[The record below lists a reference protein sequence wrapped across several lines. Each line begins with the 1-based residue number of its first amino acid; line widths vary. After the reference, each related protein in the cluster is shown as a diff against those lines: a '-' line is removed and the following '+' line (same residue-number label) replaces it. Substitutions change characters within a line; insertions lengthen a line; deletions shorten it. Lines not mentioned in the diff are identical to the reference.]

1 MQRSKKSLIGLSKF
15 LSLLLRHKPEIL
27 NLEMNESGFVSLKE
41 LLRKIPRNSCWNW
54 VTEGGLE
61 RVIRE
66 DPKGRFEVKEKGGE
80 KYVRATYGHSA
91 RLPVSIDYP
100 EQKPAQKFLY
110 HGTKKR
116 NVEAILQEGLKP
128 KSRKY
133 VHLTT
138 KKGDAIT
145 VAERRSGKNVI
156 LKVNAWKFY
165 SSGGVVLRATSQ
177 LYLCP
182 QVPPKFIEVLDVGTV
197 Q

>member
-1 MQRSKKSLIGLSKF
+1 MQRSKKDLIGLSKF
-15 LSLLLRHKPEIL
+15 LSLLLRHKPEL
-27 NLEMNESGFVSLKE
+27 LDLEMNDRGFIRLKE
-41 LLRKIPRNSCWNW
+41 LVRTIPRNSRWHW
-54 VTEGGLE
+54 VKDGDLE

-66 DPKGRFEVKEKGGE
+66 DPKGRFEVKEKGAE

-100 EQKPAQKFLY
+100 EQKPVQKSLY

-138 KKGDAIT
+138 KKEDAIT

-156 LKVNAWKFY
+156 LKVNAWDFY
-165 SSGGVVLRATSQ
+165 SSGGTVLRATSQ

-182 QVPPKFIEVLDVGTV
+182 RVPPKFIEVLDVGTV